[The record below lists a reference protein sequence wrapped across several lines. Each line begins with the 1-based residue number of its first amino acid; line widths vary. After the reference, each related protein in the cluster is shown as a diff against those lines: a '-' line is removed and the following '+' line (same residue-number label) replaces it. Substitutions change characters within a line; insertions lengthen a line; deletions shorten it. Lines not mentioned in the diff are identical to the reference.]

1 MGVLTMCL
9 LKEVS
14 KHGDFMA
21 QRISKR
27 IVDATPPSEKDVYV
41 WDSELKGFGLKVSPA
56 GRKTYIV
63 QYRIGGRKGRT
74 RRFTIGKHG
83 TLTAEQARKAAKE
96 ALGQV
101 SLGKDPASERD
112 KIRGGYLTSDLLD
125 KFDAEHIEVKLKPKT
140 QEDYRRNIT
149 IHIKP
154 KIGHMLI
161 HQVTREDMMKLHHA
175 MRETP
180 YAANRNISILS
191 KFFNWCEKYGYRDEG
206 KNPCR
211 FVDKYKEK
219 KRERFLSSEEQE
231 RFFIALEKAKRE
243 NIISHYAIYAIQLLV
258 LTSARLG
265 EIINLKWDY
274 INWERGTIDLPD
286 SKVGTRPIYL
296 NQPARDILS
305 EITKQTDN
313 PYVCC
318 GAVPGRPIV
327 NIQKSWRR
335 IRTLAA
341 IEDVRLNDL
350 RHTFASVAVSNGVS
364 LHIVGGLLGHTQPRT
379 TARYAHLAADPLIE
393 AAELIG
399 RKLNQ
404 ARRL

>member
-1 MGVLTMCL
+1 M
-9 LKEVS
+9 
-14 KHGDFMA
+14 
-21 QRISKR
+21 
-27 IVDATPPSEKDVYV
+27 
-41 WDSELKGFGLKVSPA
+41 
-56 GRKTYIV
+56 
-63 QYRIGGRKGRT
+63 
-74 RRFTIGKHG
+74 
-83 TLTAEQARKAAKE
+83 
-96 ALGQV
+96 
-101 SLGKDPASERD
+101 
-112 KIRGGYLTSDLLD
+112 
-125 KFDAEHIEVKLKPKT
+125 
-140 QEDYRRNIT
+140 
-149 IHIKP
+149 
-154 KIGHMLI
+154 
-161 HQVTREDMMKLHHA
+161 
-175 MRETP
+175 
-180 YAANRNISILS
+180 
-191 KFFNWCEKYGYRDEG
+191 
-206 KNPCR
+206 
-211 FVDKYKEK
+211 
-219 KRERFLSSEEQE
+219 
-231 RFFIALEKAKRE
+231 
-243 NIISHYAIYAIQLLV
+243 
-258 LTSARLG
+258 TSARLG
-265 EIINLKWDY
+265 EIINLKWNY

-364 LHIVGGLLGHTQPRT
+364 LHIVGGLLGHTQPCT